1 MKEMFPISAQS
12 NLSDKIVLAFLEL
25 VQEEGYKGATTRKIA
40 QAAGVNESTIFRHFK
55 DKKNLL
61 YATVNKF
68 IDTLEAQEIVNADK
82 LTGDIEADVMTISR
96 GYQTYANSYQAII
109 LLGIRESV
117 DFPEI
122 NETISQVPIY
132 FKNLFADYLQE
143 MKQKKCISPDVNPN
157 TQAMN
162 FFWLNFGYFLTQT
175 KFNDKE
181 LKIEETVF
189 LEENIR
195 FFAKSLKA

>member
-1 MKEMFPISAQS
+1 MKEMFLISAQS
-12 NLSDKIVLAFLEL
+12 NLSDKIVLAFLDL
-25 VQEEGYKGATTRKIA
+25 VQKEGYKGATTRKIA

-82 LTGDIEADVMTISR
+82 LTGDIEADVITISK

-143 MKQKKCISPDVNPN
+143 MKQKKCISPEVNPS

>member
-12 NLSDKIVLAFLEL
+12 NLSDKIVLAFLDL
-25 VQEEGYKGATTRKIA
+25 VQKEGYKGATTRKIA

-82 LTGDIEADVMTISR
+82 LTGDIEADVITISK

-143 MKQKKCISPDVNPN
+143 MKQKKCISQEVNPS